1 MASDDRESVALDP
14 DVIAALDE
22 LARVYTS
29 GDREAMVRFAIHRFQ
44 DAHFDEVEG
53 RMAAEEPSFGD
64 RELPVFGDPEPERPP
79 GAPMVVTMAE
89 LQRLREIFG
98 KYPDGPVE
106 IREEG
111 DRNHGR

>member
-1 MASDDRESVALDP
+1 MAPGEREWVALDP
-14 DVIAALDE
+14 DVIAALDDM
-22 LARVYTS
+22 ARIYTQ
-29 GDREAMVRFAIHRFQ
+29 GDREAMVRLAIHRFQ
-44 DAHFDEVEG
+44 DAHFDGVEG
-53 RMAAEEPSFGD
+53 RLAAEEPLFGD
-64 RELPVFGDPEPERPP
+64 REPPAFGDPEPERPP

-89 LQRLREIFG
+89 LQRLHEIFG

>member
-1 MASDDRESVALDP
+1 MARDDRERVALDP

-22 LARVYTS
+22 LARIYTE

-53 RMAAEEPSFGD
+53 RLAGEEPSYGA

-89 LQRLREIFG
+89 LQRLHEIFG

-111 DRNHGR
+111 GPDDGR